1 MSLWKTKTFAHGVHP
16 PEAKEDTRGMPIRQF
31 PFAPV
36 LVIPLAIQVGRPS
49 RPTVS
54 EGQEVIRGQRIA
66 DPDGFLSIAM
76 HAPASGIVRRIG
88 LAPSI
93 SGRMTEA
100 IFIEPFAGSTQE
112 GLLGDVCDLE
122 QASPA
127 AIVEAIR
134 SAGIVGLGGAGF
146 PTHAKLRIPEGKSVD
161 TVMINGAECEPYLT
175 ADHRVMLEQ
184 ADDIVRGIRYLLK
197 ASGGR
202 EAVVAV
208 EANKPDAAAAI
219 RAVLPPELPIRVEVL
234 KVKYPQGAE
243 KMLIESLLGR
253 EVPSRGLPLDVGVLC
268 FNAASTAEVGR
279 LLSQGGGLL
288 DRVVT
293 VGGPAVKRKGNYRVP
308 LGTPL
313 RFLLEQV
320 ETSDDLATVF
330 LGGPMMGQAVSS
342 LDIPIGKG
350 TTGVIALTGEVTAR
364 LGGQPE
370 APCIRCGYCLD
381 ACPIFLNPSHLE
393 SLAAAGQYQTMAE
406 SHHLMDCFECGC
418 CTYVCP
424 SHIPLVQHFR
434 VAKAAVRKAAAT

>member
-1 MSLWKTKTFAHGVHP
+1 
-16 PEAKEDTRGMPIRQF
+16 
-31 PFAPV
+31 
-36 LVIPLAIQVGRPS
+36 
-49 RPTVS
+49 
-54 EGQEVIRGQRIA
+54 
-66 DPDGFLSIAM
+66 
-76 HAPASGIVRRIG
+76 
-88 LAPSI
+88 
-93 SGRMTEA
+93 
-100 IFIEPFAGSTQE
+100 
-112 GLLGDVCDLE
+112 
-122 QASPA
+122 
-127 AIVEAIR
+127 
-134 SAGIVGLGGAGF
+134 
-146 PTHAKLRIPEGKSVD
+146 
-161 TVMINGAECEPYLT
+161 
-175 ADHRVMLEQ
+175 
-184 ADDIVRGIRYLLK
+184 
-197 ASGGR
+197 
-202 EAVVAV
+202 VAV

-350 TTGVIALTGEVTAR
+350 TTGVIALTGEETAR